1 MTARARN
8 HDRAA
13 GPTAG
18 SVDPAE
24 IARFGKLAAQ
34 WWDPDGPMKPLH
46 RMNPTRLAFI
56 REQALTHFARPSGL
70 GALKGLSAVDVG
82 CGAGLLS
89 EPMARMGASVTGLD
103 PAPENI
109 AAAKAH
115 AEAAG
120 LTVDYRAE
128 TIEALMA
135 NGARFDIVLALEVV
149 EHVNDPAG
157 FIRTLAEAARPG
169 GLVILSTLN
178 RSLRSYAAA
187 IVGAEYVM
195 RWLPVGTHDW
205 QKFVRPEELETLLE
219 DAGLEVVATH
229 GMVPDLMAGGFRLS
243 SDTAV
248 NYITAAVKA
257 A

>member
-1 MTARARN
+1 MTARARSS
-8 HDRAA
+8 RQASGQTAA
-13 GPTAG
+13 

-24 IARFGKLAAQ
+24 IARFGKLAAE
-34 WWDPDGPMKPLH
+34 WWNPDGPMKPLH
-46 RMNPTRLAFI
+46 RMNPTRLGFI
-56 REQALTHFARPSGL
+56 RDQALAHFARPSGI

-103 PAPENI
+103 PAHENI

-120 LTVDYRAE
+120 LVIDYRAD
-128 TIEALMA
+128 TIEALVA
-135 NGARFDIVLALEVV
+135 DGVRFDIVLALEVV
-149 EHVNDPAG
+149 EHVKDPAA
-157 FIRTLAEAARPG
+157 FIRTLADAATPG

-187 IVGAEYVM
+187 IVGAEYLL
-195 RWLPVGTHDW
+195 RLLPVGTHDW
-205 QKFVRPEELETLLE
+205 QKFIRPEELETLLE
-219 DAGLEVVATH
+219 DARLEVVATR

-248 NYITAAVKA
+248 NYITAAVKPA
-257 A
+257 